1 MTDSPAWRPLPVAAS
16 RGVPALL
23 VSAHFTRDSYAIHVT
38 DLANIWS
45 EVLDRKAIYRRSLA
59 EDTSIDP
66 TDSPQN
72 MQQFLARVRS
82 ALEPAHPDHQSSRVT
97 LEASSGDALTLK
109 MTCDIPGLQ
118 PLKWPVHLGKSPA
131 STLATEL
138 VLPLMQANL
147 ASERQ
152 ISSLLEI
159 IQHKDAVMGKLLDKL
174 ESTGTRLE
182 HVFTTLPAKQKVTR
196 KVAEEKITGLA
207 PFKKGRWKA
216 ELLEDQVSP
225 KDVASLADAVFGHD
239 GLEYTAGLD
248 VDTSPGLDGWWTSL
262 EGPVSLARAS
272 EKTQREATPAPQPAE
287 DDDDDFQVQSTPPQP
302 SLARKAASLRDEK
315 MKNDDSATEED
326 EAPPSLPQEPKR
338 SRLGTIAARKRASP
352 PPPPQPPPPPA
363 QEGSETESEPASP
376 EPADPEPPRQQQK
389 KPALGRI
396 GGGGASKAKQRS
408 KSPETEAADAE
419 APPTDKPRR
428 LGQIGRK
435 PAAKAEDAAEA
446 EGAPRGRR
454 RADET
459 SRAAP
464 PPRETSEERANRKRD
479 ELQKELERKA
489 AAGPA
494 RKKRKF

>member
-1 MTDSPAWRPLPVAAS
+1 MADSPAWRPLPIAAS
-16 RGVPALL
+16 HGAPALL
-23 VSAHFTRDSYAIHVT
+23 VSSHFTRDSYAIHVT

-72 MQQFLARVRS
+72 MLQFLARVRS
-82 ALEPAHPDHQSSRVT
+82 ALEPAHPDHQSSRAT
-97 LEASSGDALTLK
+97 LEASAGDALALK
-109 MTCDIPGLQ
+109 ITCEIPGLQ
-118 PLKWPVHLGKSPA
+118 PLKWPVHLEKSSP

-138 VLPLMQANL
+138 VLPLLQANL
-147 ASERQ
+147 AGTQ
-152 ISSLLEI
+152 QVASLLEV

-182 HVFTTLPAKQKVTR
+182 HIFTTLPAKQKVTR
-196 KVAEEKITGLA
+196 MVAEEKITGLA

-216 ELLEDQVSP
+216 ELLEDQIPP
-225 KDVASLADAVFGHD
+225 KDVASLADAVFGND
-239 GLEYTAGLD
+239 GLEYIAGLH
-248 VDTSPGLDGWWTSL
+248 VETSPRLDGWWTSL
-262 EGPVSLARAS
+262 EGPVPLTRAS
-272 EKTQREATPAPQPAE
+272 ESAQREATPEPQLADE
-287 DDDDDFQVQSTPPQP
+287 DDDDDFQVQSTPPPP
-302 SLARKAASLRDEK
+302 SSARKAASQRDIK
-315 MKNDDSATEED
+315 MKNDDSSTEED
-326 EAPPSLPQEPKR
+326 EAPPSLPKELPKR
-338 SRLGTIAARKRASP
+338 SRLGTIAAKKRASP
-352 PPPPQPPPPPA
+352 QPPPAPPPQA
-363 QEGSETESEPASP
+363 QEGSETESEPPSP
-376 EPADPEPPRQQQK
+376 KPAPSEPPRQK
-389 KPALGRI
+389 KPGLGRI

-408 KSPETEAADAE
+408 KSPETEAAAVE
-419 APPTDKPRR
+419 APPADKPRR

-435 PAAKAEDAAEA
+435 PAAKTEDAAEA
-446 EGAPRGRR
+446 EGGPRGRR

-459 SRAAP
+459 TRGDP